1 MAIRPVDLQG
11 AFVGAQAN
19 AGLIKAAEDAPA
31 TAQAANNATF
41 ASQVQRREETIEQ
54 TAHAAGNKVRP
65 RGDSEREAAEHEQ
78 FENEPHERRPGDEFV
93 DPIAHPLGLAG
104 EGQHFI
110 DVTA

>member
-11 AFVGAQAN
+11 AFVGAQQN

-31 TAQAANNATF
+31 TAQAANNAAF
-41 ASQVQRREETIEQ
+41 AAQVQAREETIEQ

-65 RGDSEREAAEHEQ
+65 RGDSEREAAQHEQ
-78 FENEPHERRPGDEFV
+78 YEDAHEHRPGEEFV
-93 DPIAHPLGLAG
+93 DSGSHPLGLAG

>member
-11 AFVGAQAN
+11 AFVGAQQN

-31 TAQAANNATF
+31 TAQAANNASF
-41 ASQVQRREETIEQ
+41 AAQVQRREETIEQ

-65 RGDSEREAAEHEQ
+65 RGDSEREAAPREQ
-78 FENEPHERRPGDEFV
+78 FEGDPHEHRPGDEFV
-93 DPIAHPLGLAG
+93 DPSPHPLGLAG
-104 EGQHFI
+104 DGQHFI